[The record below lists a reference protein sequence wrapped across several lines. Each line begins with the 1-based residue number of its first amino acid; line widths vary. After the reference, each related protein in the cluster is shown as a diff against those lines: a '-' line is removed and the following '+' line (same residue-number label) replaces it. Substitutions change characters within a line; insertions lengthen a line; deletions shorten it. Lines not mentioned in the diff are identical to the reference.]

1 MYYTL
6 DYLPDLTVS
15 EMAAASRLIFK
26 PESVPSI
33 GWDNKANVYG
43 YDSYALLHG
52 VYQFTAIEGATY
64 DVFST
69 SYFDPY
75 LLRIYDQFGNTIVSN
90 DESDDGWDIFLG
102 DAYYGQDVVFDW
114 VAPYTGTYYVNASW
128 NQGSYYKYYS
138 LSIYED
144 IDTSTVDRYP
154 PTVMVES
161 DKAILGIGGV
171 ATISFALSEPSND
184 FTAAD
189 IEVTGG
195 TLSGFTGDGT
205 NYKALFTPEKNSTVA
220 ATIKVGSGKFSDYA
234 GNFNNDGIDENN
246 NVTINVNTIY
256 PAPSNRIEKNKLD
269 ILVDRNVLG
278 AGPLLLKGLDESINY
293 KDGLV
298 LEHTITYNS
307 IDFDYAKIDRLITTV
322 VRNGDFTQEFMSEL
336 TDFMPSAAGLK
347 YADAVL
353 LVGVANID
361 SAIIAVC
368 GADENYV
375 A

>member
-6 DYLPDLTVS
+6 DYLPDLTVG

-26 PESVPSI
+26 PESVPSN
-33 GWDNKANVYG
+33 GWDAKANIYG
-43 YDSYALLHG
+43 DDSYALLHE

-75 LLRIYDQFGNTIVSN
+75 LLRIFDQFGNTIAAN
-90 DESDDGWDIFLG
+90 DESDYGWDIFLG
-102 DAYYGQDVVFDW
+102 DAYYGQDVIFNW
-114 VAPYTGTYYVNASW
+114 IAPYTGTYYVSASW

-144 IDTSTVDRYP
+144 IDTSTLDRYP

-161 DKAILGIGGV
+161 DKAILGVGGV
-171 ATISFALSEPSND
+171 AVISFSLSEPSND

-189 IEVTGG
+189 IDVTGG
-195 TLSGFTGDGT
+195 TLSGFTGSGA

-234 GNFNNDGIDENN
+234 GNFNSDGSDKNN
-246 NVTINVNTIY
+246 NLTISVNTVY
-256 PAPSNRIEKNKLD
+256 SASSSRIENNKLD

-278 AGPLLLKGLDESINY
+278 ASPLLLKGLGESINY

-298 LEHTITYNS
+298 IEHTLTYNS
-307 IDFDYAKIDRLITTV
+307 IDFDYTKIDHLITTV
-322 VRNGDFTQEFMSEL
+322 VRNSEFTQEFMSEL

-368 GADENYV
+368 GADGNYV